1 MDLPQ
6 ADRTLE
12 VMIKHSFCSLWRVKL
27 LLLLLGTVLS
37 LGLAYLILS
46 LRLLYEGAALLV
58 AGQAKH
64 RVKSEPG

>member
-12 VMIKHSFCSLWRVKL
+12 VMIKHSFCSLWRGKL